1 MATACA
7 DARPAGLYSVAQL
20 RAIEQAALSG
30 LPPGTLMQRAG
41 AAVARAA
48 LELLPDT
55 FPAPIL
61 VLAGPGNNG
70 GDALEAA
77 AVLAADRHPVCVLLL
92 ADPRQLPDDA
102 RSAYARAAAA
112 PVRFITPA
120 ELDGPW
126 ALAIDGLFGIGL
138 ARPLEGEY
146 RRLAERLPAFG
157 CPVLAIDIPSG
168 LDADNGTIVGD
179 VAIVADRTVTFI
191 ADKPGLHTG
200 FGRDHAGKVEV
211 CRLGIATGLYGAP
224 RATLVAPP
232 MFENSLPHR
241 PHASHKGSYGDLTVL
256 GGASGMGGAVLLA
269 ARMGAMA
276 GAGRVYAAFAGPVP
290 PFDPVHPELMC
301 RDASAVSLGSGA
313 AVAGPGLGMSRD
325 ACELVARAL
334 ASELPLVLDADALN
348 LMVVEPAL
356 QQKLVRRRA
365 PTLLTPHPLEAARLM
380 GVDAAQVQSNRLGV
394 AEELAAR
401 FTAFVVLKGS
411 GSIIAAPDGRLAING
426 SGNAALATA
435 GSGDVL
441 AGLCGAL
448 LAQHMQPWEAACAAA
463 WLHGAAADLLLAEG
477 VGPIGVTA
485 GELIDPIRRCLNQ
498 VAVARTS

>member
-55 FPAPIL
+55 FSAPIL

-138 ARPLEGEY
+138 ARPLEVEY

-211 CRLGIATGLYGAP
+211 
-224 RATLVAPP
+224 
-232 MFENSLPHR
+232 
-241 PHASHKGSYGDLTVL
+241 
-256 GGASGMGGAVLLA
+256 
-269 ARMGAMA
+269 
-276 GAGRVYAAFAGPVP
+276 
-290 PFDPVHPELMC
+290 
-301 RDASAVSLGSGA
+301 
-313 AVAGPGLGMSRD
+313 
-325 ACELVARAL
+325 
-334 ASELPLVLDADALN
+334 
-348 LMVVEPAL
+348 
-356 QQKLVRRRA
+356 
-365 PTLLTPHPLEAARLM
+365 
-380 GVDAAQVQSNRLGV
+380 
-394 AEELAAR
+394 
-401 FTAFVVLKGS
+401 
-411 GSIIAAPDGRLAING
+411 
-426 SGNAALATA
+426 
-435 GSGDVL
+435 
-441 AGLCGAL
+441 
-448 LAQHMQPWEAACAAA
+448 
-463 WLHGAAADLLLAEG
+463 
-477 VGPIGVTA
+477 
-485 GELIDPIRRCLNQ
+485 
-498 VAVARTS
+498 